1 MKSIGLIGGLTYVS
15 TIEYYR
21 HLNEISNQRLGGN
34 ETAEIIVY
42 SVNFGEIKK
51 LTENGDWKQI
61 SVIMGKA
68 ARSLEQA
75 GAGCLMIGANTMHNV
90 AGEIQDAVSIP
101 LIHIADAVAEH
112 LNNSGIRKTA
122 LLGTRYTMQ
131 LPFYKDYLS
140 RNGIE
145 TIIPGEDDVN
155 YLNRSIYDEFSK
167 NIFLPQTKNKY
178 LEIIEGLSQQGAE
191 GAILGCTEIPIL
203 LKNTTCNIPLFD
215 TSAIHAAAAVDFILR

>member
-131 LPFYKDYLS
+131 LPFYRDYLS